1 MTDDLFHDLLEIKE
15 FSYSYEEQQAIATR
29 NEDVKKARA
38 IAMKTSRLEVRRAK
52 SEAVL
57 AEILPAD
64 IEPGMSYHVISHGDV
79 DALSYLI
86 HIARYRPLKTV
97 TISTWCMAMPN
108 VVWIAD
114 QLRSGRI
121 GHAHFC
127 LGEIFP
133 GQYGD
138 EYEAICA
145 LERAG
150 LCKLTIARNHSKLIC
165 AADPENGFYVA
176 IEGSANVNTNPRIE
190 KTAIHVSE
198 LLYNFFTDFFAGIK
212 DIDARRN
219 ATVNAKP

>member
-1 MTDDLFHDLLEIKE
+1 
-15 FSYSYEEQQAIATR
+15 
-29 NEDVKKARA
+29 
-38 IAMKTSRLEVRRAK
+38 MKTSRLEVRRAK

-133 GQYGD
+133 D
-138 EYEAICA
+138 STATNTKPSARLSVPACA
-145 LERAG
+145 NSPSRA
-150 LCKLTIARNHSKLIC
+150 TTRN
-165 AADPENGFYVA
+165 
-176 IEGSANVNTNPRIE
+176 
-190 KTAIHVSE
+190 
-198 LLYNFFTDFFAGIK
+198 
-212 DIDARRN
+212 
-219 ATVNAKP
+219 